1 MSRFLPRVGRDRP
14 SIDAAK
20 TRLLAANELF
30 KDLDADAMA
39 QVAEMTEVTTSPA
52 GQTVFGPENTGEV
65 LFFLKQGR
73 IQIYK
78 LNSDGKKLVLHDL
91 KPGSFFGEMFTLGQ
105 GMADNYAESTED
117 SVICAM
123 SRSDV
128 YALLEA
134 RPNVALRV
142 IDHLA
147 ERVRRSEA
155 QLETLAHERLDARLA
170 LVLLRECDP
179 TDHVVSG
186 LSQQDLAERVG
197 ATRESVTR
205 LLNQMARDDIV
216 KIGRRKITLLDPE
229 RVRRLVEQSNDG

>member
-1 MSRFLPRVGRDRP
+1 MSRFLPRLGRDRL

-20 TRLLAANELF
+20 RRLLAANELF
-30 KDLDADAMA
+30 KDLDADVMA
-39 QVAEMTEVTTSPA
+39 QIDAMTEITTSPA
-52 GQTVFGPENTGEV
+52 GQVVFGPENTGDV

-78 LNSDGKKLVLHDL
+78 LNADGKKLVLHDL
-91 KPGSFFGEMFTLGQ
+91 KAGSFFGEMFILGQ

-123 SRSDV
+123 SRADV
-128 YALLEA
+128 YALLESQPA
-134 RPNVALRV
+134 VALRV

-147 ERVRRSEA
+147 ERVRRSES

-170 LVLLRECDP
+170 LILLRECDP
-179 TDHVVSG
+179 RDRVVRG

-205 LLNQMARDDIV
+205 LLNQMARDGIV
-216 KIGRRKITLLDPE
+216 EIGRRKITVLEPGHL
-229 RVRRLVEQSNDG
+229 RQLVDSSG

>member
-1 MSRFLPRVGRDRP
+1 MSRFLPRVGCDRS

-20 TRLLAANELF
+20 TPLLAANELF
-30 KDLDADAMA
+30 KDLDADDMA
-39 QVAEMTEVTTSPA
+39 RVAEMTEITTSPA

-65 LFFLKQGR
+65 RFFLKQGR
-73 IQIYK
+73 IQIYN
-78 LNSDGKKLVLHDL
+78 LNADGKKLVLHDL
-91 KPGSFFGEMFTLGQ
+91 KPGSFFGGMFTLGQ

-134 RPNVALRV
+134 RP
-142 IDHLA
+142 
-147 ERVRRSEA
+147 
-155 QLETLAHERLDARLA
+155 DARLA

-179 TDHVVSG
+179 SDHVVCG

-229 RVRRLVEQSNDG
+229 RVRRLVEQSNDASSAEYAAGR